1 MPRRDG
7 RLIKS
12 AKPFVKLVPYIMNR
26 RSDAQIFV
34 KEIVC
39 TDIIDEYL
47 HEKHKDGFK
56 LSYMHLFIAVYV
68 RIIAERPQ
76 LNRFVMNNR
85 LYARKGIYISMVVKP
100 SLDDESQ
107 ETTVKFSF
115 SGRENIFEIAGIV
128 DKEISEIS
136 QSESQAE
143 MDRIASG
150 ILAMPGPLKNL
161 LVAVLKGMDRH
172 NILSKSIIEVSPFH
186 TSLFFSYLKSIKM
199 DYVYHHLYDFGTT
212 GIFAALGKIK
222 KLPVVEEDKVVIKNC
237 CEIGYTFDERICD
250 GLYLVN
256 SLKHVQKYLKEPRL
270 LETGLEAIEEDI
282 I

>member
-1 MPRRDG
+1 MPRSDG
-7 RLIKS
+7 RPINS
-12 AKPFVKLVPYIMNR
+12 AKPFVKLVPYIMDR

-34 KEIVC
+34 KETVC

-47 HEKHKDGFK
+47 HEKRRQGYK
-56 LSYMHLFIAVYV
+56 LSYMHLFIAIYV
-68 RIIAERPQ
+68 RVLAERPQ

-85 LYARKGIYISMVVKP
+85 LYSRNGIHISMVVKP
-100 SLDDESQ
+100 ALDDESQ
-107 ETTVKFSF
+107 ETTVKFAF
-115 SGRENIFEIAGIV
+115 TGHENLFEIAGII
-128 DKEISEIS
+128 DKKISELS
-136 QSESQAE
+136 GSASQAE
-143 MDRIASG
+143 MDKIASK
-150 ILAMPGPLKNL
+150 ILAMPGPLKNI
-161 LVAVLKGMDRH
+161 LVAVLKSMDWH
-172 NILSKSIIEVSPFH
+172 NVLPQSIIEVSPFH

-222 KLPVVEEDKVVIKNC
+222 RMPVEEEDTVVIKNC

-256 SLKHVQKYLKEPRL
+256 SLKHAQKYMREPHL
-270 LETGLEAIEEDI
+270 LETGLKEITQDI